1 MKFIHRLGFYLGGFS
16 IGLVFLAF
24 FLSGKRT
31 SCDYGPEAR
40 VLKNINTK
48 KQAFSDEATHAIDKF
63 SLDTTFINNA
73 LRYGNVNFNDSET
86 KLDSCRI
93 YAIEQSQ
100 EDELLVFKVRNC
112 DSLATILSI
121 TKK

>member
-40 VLKNINTK
+40 VLKNISTK
-48 KQAFSDEATHAIDKF
+48 KQAFCDKANYAIRQF

-73 LRYGNVNFNDSET
+73 LRNGNVNFNDSET
-86 KLDSCRI
+86 KLDSCRV
-93 YAIEQSQ
+93 YAIEQSYK
-100 EDELLVFKVRNC
+100 EDLLVFKVRNC
-112 DSLATILSI
+112 DSIATVLSI